1 MIFIQIHKYGDLTMS
16 LSDIFKAKKVA
27 DQQKEL
33 STPEVKIEGL
43 SDLIEAHLDMVS
55 GGAYGRGVHSK
66 TSIA

>member
-1 MIFIQIHKYGDLTMS
+1 MS